1 MTNRR
6 EQALAL
12 FFAVVMVLSMVA
24 GSVAF
29 GGLAAATEGPTESTT
44 ADSLNGNTA
53 SSDLTSS
60 SSTPESPGTADTA
73 GTTVTTS
80 TNSTSEPTRDLAAD
94 TDSEPSENDTERT
107 LGFSA
112 TSGGSDE
119 GSFSTTDSGESY
131 TGDTRV
137 SVTAIPT
144 GASFEANGTMEIFV
158 GAFNDTEPRSA
169 VADEPLNVTVETPD
183 GSAEEFTVTTSE
195 DGRSSV
201 EYDLEDAPSGTYEV
215 TVDRANGEGLATI
228 NPVVGPRIQPA
239 EREFENVPTGEESD
253 LDFLV
258 RNGEFAQANESV
270 TVTITAPN
278 GTVIDERQAETDADG
293 FLTVPVT
300 PREPG
305 RYEVTAE
312 LDRTGATTTHSV
324 RARELVFRSSLFE
337 LSNALA
343 DERSSYGGYLID
355 GNGPVANT
363 EVIVEFT
370 PDRDDTVIAN
380 ETAVTGENGFFSVDY
395 VPEDVD
401 SIDVDIRTT
410 DGTQILEND
419 YLDVEDPTPGDDGT
433 DDGDAPSDDSV
444 ELSVEPRSYT
454 VEPGSNVTFDVGAT
468 QNGSA
473 IANEEVTVFARVD
486 YNGVPLADRTVTTNE
501 TGNAVVSIPTTD
513 AIDGA
518 NIDGSATM
526 THDETTVS
534 ESLFAD
540 IQKYEIDLEGGYGSA
555 AGEPTEFRAEAERTG
570 DGSGAGDI
578 PIQYNALENGDDVD
592 SYATGEIVTNETGT
606 GAETV
611 SVPRDIAPYN
621 AYTFASRY
629 DDPGTYSVNVFDLPG
644 SAEVV
649 GDSVV
654 APGENVTLNFTTPDG
669 TEASGLAFA
678 GFEHENPDT
687 FAEGNGIGRISTNA
701 DGEIPVPE
709 YAANDSFVSA
719 TVWAA
724 DDDGNFYTADADF
737 EVVGNGTEEPDDG
750 ADGGDGD
757 GGSGTGP
764 VVNATASSVSPTSVE
779 SGATESYEVEV
790 VVENTTLAD
799 DSGEV
804 DVRFDGFSLGGTSGD
819 TSDGDTNDT
828 EDDLTIDYS
837 ADDVM
842 NGTLTVS
849 ETVSATAPNA
859 SGERTVAVTDLRRE
873 TDTGDLEYLIEDA
886 NATVG
891 EIEIV
896 ADDAGPVDVDL
907 SELAGNG
914 TEEDPYVVT
923 NASELQAMEGNL
935 SAHYALGND
944 VDAAATAEWHNGSGF
959 RPIGSSGSF
968 DGTLDGTGHAI
979 TGLHVY
985 RPETDFMG
993 LFESVGGSV
1002 HDLTLESVSVRG
1014 DIRTG
1019 GLAGVNTGTIEN
1031 VSASGSVNGRTD
1043 IGGLVGF
1050 SSGTIDGS
1058 SASMYVTASEGTVG
1072 GLVGLNYP
1080 GGRISDSSARG
1091 TIRGTT
1097 NVGGLVGFNDAAVE
1111 RAVATADVNG
1121 TDRVGGLVGLT
1132 QGTVSNTTTDS
1143 VVNGSAEV
1151 GGLAGT
1157 VGNQGTIE
1165 YASANS
1171 TVTGSTRVGGLV
1183 GENGNVIRQTFATGA
1198 VTGSLDAGG
1207 LVGNNTRYR
1216 DTGTVTNSYWDEVAT
1231 GQATSSGNATGL
1243 TTAQMT
1249 GAAAADNMTG
1259 LDFGTVWQTDPSGY
1273 PTLVWQRES
1282 GLLSVP
1288 FTTTFDNGLEGWTVN
1303 QRFRTGDER
1312 AGSPTPGD
1320 GGFSAEH
1327 GGSVRLHVDGGPSS
1341 IGVARNTTGLSEGTQ
1356 ITARYESSTFASEPG
1371 NVRLLLYPPGNYNQ
1385 NEIQIADEGDPDG
1398 ILTGI
1403 VPRDL
1408 PAGTQIRL
1416 TAGVWPGE
1424 YTIYVTNI
1432 TATDTPSVDSLDAS
1446 LGDDTLAVGSETSL
1460 TVNATLSDGTVTD
1473 VTDVVALT
1481 STNESV
1487 VTVTD
1492 GGNVTAE
1499 DVGTATINATYG
1511 GEYVTRTVTVES
1523 DADPGG
1529 SANFTVDID
1538 KNATD
1543 GRVAPSGDLQAVA
1556 TVTNDGEAT
1565 ATQSIAATVENETAG
1580 LSATPT
1586 SVSLRPGETVTVEFD
1601 FDAVDLAPGNYTL
1614 SVSSENDSDALPV
1627 RVVDSPAIFAI
1638 TDAEYPD
1645 VVEEN
1650 ESLEVTGSIT
1660 NTGGIEETQ
1669 TVRLYVDDNLVN
1681 ETSLTLQ
1688 PGETKPVTLASNHNG
1703 THSTQLDVYLATEEE
1718 EDYPWTV
1725 EVYDAAELTKPD
1737 PEDVRWTF
1745 GDDRSTSGQEEG
1757 QLLEQNGTLFTTF
1770 PTDDYENYTLVALDQ
1785 TTGEMIWEQRR
1796 KSYLN
1801 VAGIDDGIL
1810 IVEGQDTLIGYDPVT
1825 GDTRWTVESE
1835 YIRTVPNEAI
1845 DRQLA
1850 YGTIYAAADD
1860 RLLGIDV
1867 DTGDVT
1873 MNVSNLSVRDLHRT
1887 HDTVYATE
1895 SDDRLYAL
1903 SLDGDVRWS
1912 EPLDDYGGELA
1923 YESDGTIAVEV
1934 GQELIVYE
1942 TGSIGSS
1949 EREQRRIHED
1959 DLDGSLSDVTALD
1972 DGYLVSVDYGNG
1984 VGGLIRVNASGE
1996 PTHVGNVSG
2005 GWVNFHDMD
2014 TGLYAVGT
2022 EFVRLDASTGEQ
2034 RWSVDN
2040 AIEGYQLNDDRG
2052 YLATVR
2058 SDEDPVRTAV
2068 VYDAVDGTPT
2078 DVYGSPH
2085 WIAGNTLIGDAAYV
2099 TDEGTTRAIHV
2110 PALDAADIAFA
2121 VDDVA
2126 VTNRSASGGETVT
2139 VTTTVTNT
2147 GDQPTVRNVGIDV
2160 QTGSDDSYFVDA
2172 RPVTL
2177 DANASTEVTFEG
2189 VPIDPD
2195 AATNSVT
2202 VSTDRSSETV
2212 PVDDTETDRAEFTV
2226 TSVNAPA
2233 SASIDATLT
2242 YTADITNTGE
2252 ANGTQTVTASFDD
2265 EVVASRSVTLA
2276 PGESRSVAF
2285 TATPDSPGVT
2295 TAAVST
2301 ADDDAATT
2309 VDVVDQEFVTGRS
2322 TGDPHITTFDGVSYD
2337 FMAAGDF
2344 VLAQEPRGDLYV
2356 AARQSP
2362 VGDSVSNNNATGT
2375 VVGNSSVVID
2385 AEAETPVSV
2394 DGEPVS
2400 VADGETVSVDDGAGE
2415 IRRQS
2420 NTYTVYYAG
2429 DDGEV
2434 TATDEHLTA
2443 TVVGDRLDIGLSLH
2457 ADREHNVEGLL
2468 GTVDGNRSND
2478 VAFENGTALTRPL
2491 RPDQLYDGFRD
2502 DWRAT
2507 GDESPFESTYFV
2519 ETFPESIVTVA
2530 DLSETERE
2538 RAEDALA
2545 DTCLEP
2551 GTPQYEDALID
2562 VALTGDSSYISS
2574 ACRVSDENVTD
2585 GDDAS
2590 PPTISVVPDRGTV
2603 AANETV
2609 SVDVRVDT
2617 SENITGSEFV
2627 FEHDSAVF
2635 AVDSVEYGSFLERD
2649 GGETTS
2655 IEPIVDEESGT
2666 VEFGEARQSSDG
2678 VSGEGTLARVTLRAP
2693 DEIDEPV
2700 STDLA
2705 VADAT
2710 FTDERNEPVS
2720 VRTDSAT
2727 VDVTDT
2733 PAPDVNAT
2741 VLTETVYANSTVDVR
2756 VNTSEPVSDAQFSNA
2771 TIDAD
2776 ASVIEREI
2784 IGNDSAIFTLEFDE
2798 STWRGGSDGDYAR
2811 TNITATVA
2819 TESGDSSTADVAT
2832 TVREPGDVTGDGRV
2846 DLFDLRFLALAYDST
2861 RGDSE
2866 YAAAAD
2872 LTNDGEVGIA
2882 DLTVLGQNWR
2892 TEAWTDNGT
2901 TRSTADLAERMSSIR
2916 DESGTD
2922 TVSAPGTDEV
2932 RTIYV

>member
-1 MTNRR
+1 MI
-6 EQALAL
+6 
-12 FFAVVMVLSMVA
+12 LSMVV

-29 GGLAAATEGPTESTT
+29 GGLAAATEEPTESGSDGGLEGTT
-44 ADSLNGNTA
+44 SPLDDLTTSGSQAQALDAGDTGNT
-53 SSDLTSS
+53 
-60 SSTPESPGTADTA
+60 GTAA
-73 GTTVTTS
+73 TTES
-80 TNSTSEPTRDLAAD
+80 SWSLATD
-94 TDSEPSENDTERT
+94 TDGGPPANDTERT

-112 TSGGSDE
+112 TSGGSDD
-119 GSFSTTDSGESY
+119 GSLSTADSDESY
-131 TGDTRV
+131 TGETRV
-137 SVTAIPT
+137 AVTAIPT

-158 GAFNDTEPRSA
+158 GAFNDTDPPS
-169 VADEPLNVTVETPD
+169 VVTGEPLNVTVETPD
-183 GSAEEFTVTTSE
+183 GTVETFTATTGQNGRTSVT
-195 DGRSSV
+195 
-201 EYDLEDAPSGTYEV
+201 YDLAGAPVGTYAV
-215 TVDRANGEGLATI
+215 TVDRVNGDGSATI
-228 NPVVGPRIQPA
+228 NPVVGPRIQSA
-239 EREFENVPTGEESD
+239 EREFENVPIGEESD

-258 RNGEFAQANESV
+258 RNGEFGQANESV

-300 PREPG
+300 PQQQG

-312 LDRTGATTTHSV
+312 LERTGSTTTHSLQ
-324 RARELVFRSSLFE
+324 ARELVFRSSLFE

-343 DERSSYGGYLID
+343 NERSSYGGYLID
-355 GNGPVANT
+355 ENGPVANA
-363 EVIVEFT
+363 EVVVEFT
-370 PDRDDTVIAN
+370 PDREDTVIAN
-380 ETAVTGENGFFSVDY
+380 KTAVTGANGFFSVDY
-395 VPEDVD
+395 VPDDVD
-401 SIDVDIRTT
+401 SLDVDIQTT
-410 DGTQILEND
+410 DETQILED
-419 YLDVEDPTPGDDGT
+419 GRLGVEDPTPDET
-433 DDGDAPSDDSV
+433 V
-444 ELSVEPRSYT
+444 ELSVEPRNYI
-454 VEPGSNVTFDVGAT
+454 VEPGTNLTLDIEAT

-473 IANEEVTVFARVD
+473 LAGEEVTVFARVD
-486 YNGVPLADRTVTTNE
+486 YNGVPLTTRTVETNQ
-501 TGNAVVSIPTTD
+501 TGAAVVSIPTTD

-518 NIDGSATM
+518 NIDASVTT
-526 THDETTVS
+526 THDGTTVS
-534 ESLFAD
+534 ESLFAAV
-540 IQKYEIDLEGGYGSA
+540 QRYEVNLEVPYGSPD
-555 AGEPTEFRAEAERTG
+555 GEPAPFTVETDRTS
-570 DGSGAGDI
+570 DGSGVVGV
-578 PIQYNALENGDDVD
+578 PIQYNALKNGWDVD
-592 SYATGEIVTNETGT
+592 SFATGEIVTNETGT
-606 GAETV
+606 GSETV
-611 SVPRDIAPYN
+611 TVPRDIAPYN

-629 DDPGTYSVNVFDLPG
+629 GPTGVYYVNVIDLPG

-654 APGENVTLNFTTPDG
+654 APGEDVTLNFTTPDG
-669 TEASGLAFA
+669 TAASGLAFA

-687 FAEGNGIGRISTNA
+687 FAEGNGIGRISTSA
-701 DGEIPVPE
+701 DGGISVPE
-709 YAANDSFVSA
+709 YAANDSSVTA

-724 DDDGNFYTADADF
+724 DDSGNFYTAETTF
-737 EVVGNGTEEPDDG
+737 EVVGNGTETPDDGDG
-750 ADGGDGD
+750 ADGGGD
-757 GGSGTGP
+757 GAGP
-764 VVNATASSVSPTSVE
+764 VVNTTASSVSPTTVE
-779 SGATESYEVEV
+779 SGATQTYDVNV
-790 VVENTTLAD
+790 VIENTTLAN

-804 DVRFDGFSLGGTSGD
+804 DVRFDGFSLGGTYNDFSHG
-819 TSDGDTNDT
+819 GTNDSDEV
-828 EDDLTIDYS
+828 EDDLTIDYT
-837 ADDVM
+837 ADDVT
-842 NGTLTVS
+842 NGTLIVS
-849 ETVSATAPNA
+849 ATVSATAPNT
-859 SGERTVAVTDLRRE
+859 SGERSVAVTDLRRE

-886 NATVG
+886 DITIG
-891 EIEIV
+891 SIEVFTDDPGPIDV
-896 ADDAGPVDVDL
+896 AP

-914 TEEDPYVVT
+914 TEEDPYVIT
-923 NASELQAMEGNL
+923 NASELQAIEDDLDANYM
-935 SAHYALGND
+935 LGND

-959 RPIGSSGSF
+959 RPIGSIPAGQSF
-968 DGTLDGTGHAI
+968 DGTLDGAGHAI
-979 TGLHVY
+979 TGLHVA
-985 RPETDFMG
+985 RPETDYMG
-993 LFESVGGSV
+993 IFKLVGGSV
-1002 HDLTLESVSVRG
+1002 HDLTLESVSIRG

-1019 GLAGVNTGTIEN
+1019 GLTGRNTGAIEN
-1031 VSASGSVNGRTD
+1031 VSVSGSVTGRTD
-1043 IGGLVGF
+1043 IGGVVGF
-1050 SSGTIDGS
+1050 NAGTIDAS
-1058 SASMYVTASEGTVG
+1058 SSGVQVRGSEGTVG

-1080 GGRISDSSARG
+1080 GGRISNSSARG
-1091 TIRGTT
+1091 TVRGTT
-1097 NVGGLVGFNDAAVE
+1097 NVGGLVGFNDAAVA

-1121 TDRVGGLVGLT
+1121 TDRVGGLVGLS
-1132 QGTVSNTTTDS
+1132 QGTVRNATADG

-1165 YASANS
+1165 YASASS
-1171 TVTGSTRVGGLV
+1171 TVTGATRVGGLV

-1198 VTGSLDAGG
+1198 VTGSLDTGG

-1216 DTGTVTNSYWDEVAT
+1216 DTGTVTNSYWDEVTT
-1231 GQATSSGNATGL
+1231 GQAISSGNATGL
-1243 TTAQMT
+1243 TTGQMT
-1249 GAAAADNMTG
+1249 GAAATDNMTG
-1259 LDFGTVWQTDPSGY
+1259 LDFGAVWQTDSSGY
-1273 PTLVWQRES
+1273 PTLVWQGES

-1288 FTTTFDNGLEGWTVN
+1288 FTTTFDNGLEGWTIN

-1320 GGFSAEH
+1320 GGLSAEYS
-1327 GGSVRLHVDGGPSS
+1327 GSVRLHVDGGPST

-1398 ILTGI
+1398 VLIGI

-1408 PAGTQIRL
+1408 PAGTQARL
-1416 TAGVWPGE
+1416 TADVWPGE

-1432 TATDTPSVDSLDAS
+1432 TATHTPSVDSLDAS
-1446 LGDDTLAVGSETSL
+1446 LGDDTLAVGSETSV

-1473 VTDVVALT
+1473 VTDVAALT

-1499 DVGTATINATYG
+1499 DVGTATLNATYG
-1511 GEYVTRTVTVES
+1511 GEHVTRTVAVES

-1529 SANFTVDID
+1529 SANVTVDID
-1538 KNATD
+1538 ENATD
-1543 GRVAPSGDLQAVA
+1543 DRVAPGGDLQAVA

-1586 SVSLRPGETVTVEFD
+1586 SVSLGPGETVTVEFD

-1627 RVVDSPAIFAI
+1627 RVVDSPANFVI
-1638 TDAEYPD
+1638 TDAEYPY

-1718 EDYPWTV
+1718 EDYRWTV

-1737 PEDVRWTF
+1737 PEDIRWTF

-1796 KSYLN
+1796 EGYLN
-1801 VAGIDDGIL
+1801 VAGVDDGIL

-1825 GDTRWTVESE
+1825 GNTRWTVESE
-1835 YIRTVPNEAI
+1835 YIRIEPNEEI

-1867 DTGDVT
+1867 ETGDVT
-1873 MNVSNLSVRDLHRT
+1873 MNVSDLSVRDLHRT

-1934 GQELIVYE
+1934 GQEMIIYE

-1959 DLDGSLSDVTALD
+1959 DLGGSLSDVTALD
-1972 DGYLVSVDYGNG
+1972 DGYLVSVDYGND
-1984 VGGLIRVNASGE
+1984 VGGLIRVGASRE

-2005 GWVNFHDMD
+2005 GWVNFHDLD

-2022 EFVRLDASTGEQ
+2022 EFVRLDTSTGEQ
-2034 RWSVDN
+2034 RWSVDD

-2058 SDEDPVRTAV
+2058 PDEDPVRTAV
-2068 VYDAVDGTPT
+2068 VYDAVDGTPI
-2078 DVYGSPH
+2078 DVYGSPY
-2085 WIAGNTLIGDAAYV
+2085 WIAGNTLIENVAYV

-2110 PALDAADIAFA
+2110 PELDATDIAFA
-2121 VDDVA
+2121 VEEVA
-2126 VTNRSASGGETVT
+2126 VTNQSTSGGETVT
-2139 VTTTVTNT
+2139 VTATVTNT
-2147 GDQPTVRNVGIDV
+2147 GDRPTVRNVGLDIR
-2160 QTGSDDSYFVDA
+2160 TESDGSYFVDSK
-2172 RPVTL
+2172 PVTL
-2177 DANASTEVTFEG
+2177 DATASTEVTFEG
-2189 VPIDPD
+2189 VPIAPD

-2202 VSTDRSSETV
+2202 ISTDRSNETV
-2212 PVDDTETDRAEFTV
+2212 PVDDTETDQDEFAV

-2233 SASIDATLT
+2233 SASVDAVFT

-2252 ANGTQTVTASFDD
+2252 ANGTQTITANFAD

-2285 TATPDSPGVT
+2285 TVTPDSPGAT
-2295 TAAVST
+2295 TASVST
-2301 ADDDAATT
+2301 VDDDAATT
-2309 VDVVDQEFVTGRS
+2309 VDVVDREFVTGRS

-2344 VLAQEPRGDLYV
+2344 VLAQEPEGDLLV

-2362 VGDSVSNNNATGT
+2362 IGESVSNNNATGT

-2385 AEAETPVSV
+2385 AEAETPVSI

-2400 VADGETVSVDDGAGE
+2400 VDDGNTVSVDDGAGE
-2415 IRRQS
+2415 IHRQS

-2443 TVVGDRLDIGLSLH
+2443 TVVGDRLDITLSLH
-2457 ADREHNVEGLL
+2457 PDREHDVEGLL
-2468 GTVDGNRSND
+2468 GNIDGNQSND
-2478 VAFENGTALTRPL
+2478 VAFENGTALAQPL

-2519 ETFPESIVTVA
+2519 ETFPESVVTVS

-2574 ACRVSDENVTD
+2574 ACRVTDENVTD

-2590 PPTISVVPDRGTV
+2590 PTTISVVPDRESV

-2609 SVDVRVDT
+2609 TVDVQVDT

-2627 FEHDSAVF
+2627 FEHDSEVF
-2635 AVDSVEYGSFLERD
+2635 AVESVEYGSFLKRD
-2649 GGETTS
+2649 GEETTS
-2655 IEPIVDEESGT
+2655 IGPIVDEESGS
-2666 VEFGEARQSSDG
+2666 VELGEARQSFDG
-2678 VSGEGTLARVTLRAP
+2678 VSGEGTLARVTLRAS
-2693 DEIDEPV
+2693 DDIDEPV

-2705 VADAT
+2705 VVDT
-2710 FTDERNEPVS
+2710 TLTDEDNESVS

-2733 PAPDVNAT
+2733 PALDVNAT

-2756 VNTSEPVSDAQFSNA
+2756 VNTSAPVSETQLSNA
-2771 TIDAD
+2771 TISAN
-2776 ASVIEREI
+2776 ASIVEREVV
-2784 IGNDSAIFTLEFDE
+2784 GNDSAIYTLEFDE
-2798 STWRGGSDGDYAR
+2798 STWQGGSDGSYDR
-2811 TNITATVA
+2811 TNITVTVG
-2819 TESGDSSTADVAT
+2819 TESGGSSTGDAAT

-2861 RGDSE
+2861 RGDAE
-2866 YAAAAD
+2866 YASNAD
-2872 LTNDGEVGIA
+2872 LNNDGEVGIA

-2892 TEAWTDNGT
+2892 TEAWTADGT
-2901 TRSTADLAERMSSIR
+2901 TRSTADLAEKMSSIR
-2916 DESGTD
+2916 DDPGSD
-2922 TVSAPGTDEV
+2922 AVSAPDSDEV
-2932 RTIYV
+2932 RTIDV

>member
-6 EQALAL
+6 EQAWAI

-29 GGLAAATEGPTESTT
+29 GGLAAATEGATESTT
-44 ADSLNGNTA
+44 ADSLNANTA
-53 SSDLTSS
+53 HSN
-60 SSTPESPGTADTA
+60 P
-73 GTTVTTS
+73 TTS
-80 TNSTSEPTRDLAAD
+80 TDTTSEATRDLASNA
-94 TDSEPSENDTERT
+94 DSEPRKNDTERS

-112 TSGGSDE
+112 TSDGSDGGSL
-119 GSFSTTDSGESY
+119 STADSDDSY

-158 GAFNDTEPRSA
+158 GAFNDTDPPSVIAGES
-169 VADEPLNVTVETPD
+169 LNVTVEAPD
-183 GSAEEFTVTTSE
+183 GTAEEFTATTGE
-195 DGRSSV
+195 DGRASV

-215 TVDRANGEGLATI
+215 TVDRANGEASATI

-258 RNGEFAQANESV
+258 RNGEFGQANESV

-278 GTVIDERQAETDADG
+278 GTVIDERLAETDADG

-305 RYEVTAE
+305 RYEATAE
-312 LDRTGATTTHSV
+312 LDRTGATTTHGV
-324 RARELVFRSSLFE
+324 RARELVFRSSLFD
-337 LSNALA
+337 LQNALA

-370 PDRDDTVIAN
+370 PDGNDTVIAN

-401 SIDVDIRTT
+401 SLDVDIRTT

-419 YLDVEDPTPGDDGT
+419 YLNVEDPTPGDDET
-433 DDGDAPSDDSV
+433 DDGDAPSDGSV

-454 VEPGSNVTFDVGAT
+454 VEPGSNLTFDVEAT

-473 IANEEVTVFARVD
+473 IANEAVTVFARVD

-501 TGNAVVSIPTTD
+501 TGNAVVSIPTTN

-526 THDETTVS
+526 THDGTTVS

-540 IQKYEIDLEGGYGSA
+540 IQKYEIDLEGGYGSV
-555 AGEPTEFRAEAERTG
+555 AGETTEFRGEAERTG
-570 DGSGAGDI
+570 DGSGAGDV

-621 AYTFASRY
+621 AYTSANRY
-629 DDPGTYSVNVFDLPG
+629 DDPGGYIVNVFDLPG
-644 SAEVV
+644 SVEVV

-737 EVVGNGTEEPDDG
+737 EVVGNGTEGPDDG
-750 ADGGDGD
+750 PDGG
-757 GGSGTGP
+757 GGAGGGP
-764 VVNATASSVSPTSVE
+764 FVNATASSVSPTSVE

-790 VVENTTLAD
+790 VVENTTLAN

-804 DVRFDGFSLGGTSGD
+804 DVRFDGFSLGGTS
-819 TSDGDTNDT
+819 DGDTNET

-837 ADDVM
+837 ADDVT
-842 NGTLTVS
+842 NGTLAVS
-849 ETVSATAPNA
+849 GTVSATAPNT
-859 SGERTVAVTDLRRE
+859 SGERTVAVTDLRLD
-873 TDTGDLEYLIEDA
+873 TDTDEEYLIADA
-886 NATVG
+886 NATIG
-891 EIEIV
+891 GIEV
-896 ADDAGPVDVDL
+896 LADDAGPVDVAL

-914 TEEDPYVVT
+914 TEDAPYVVT
-923 NASELQAMEGNL
+923 NASELRTIEDDLDAN
-935 SAHYALGND
+935 YTLGND
-944 VDAAATAEWHNGSGF
+944 IDASSTSEWHNGSGF
-959 RPIGSSGSF
+959 RPIGTSGSF
-968 DGTLDGTGHAI
+968 DGTLEGAGHAI
-979 TGLHVY
+979 TGLHVD

-993 LFESVGGSV
+993 LFRFVSGSV
-1002 HDLTLESVSVRG
+1002 HDLTLDSVSIRG

-1019 GLAGVNTGTIEN
+1019 GLAGRNTGTIEN
-1031 VSASGSVNGRTD
+1031 ASVSGSVNGRTD

-1050 SSGTIDGS
+1050 NAGTIDGS
-1058 SASMYVTASEGTVG
+1058 STSVQVEGSEGTIG

-1080 GGRISDSSARG
+1080 GGRISDSSASGTVRG
-1091 TIRGTT
+1091 TA
-1097 NVGGLVGFNDAAVE
+1097 NVGGLVGFNDAE
-1111 RAVATADVNG
+1111 ITRTVATVDVNG

-1132 QGTVSNTTTDS
+1132 QGTVRYATADS
-1143 VVNGSAEV
+1143 SVNGSAGV

-1157 VGNQGTIE
+1157 VGGQGTIE
-1165 YASANS
+1165 YASASS

-1183 GENGNVIRQTFATGA
+1183 GENGNVVRQTFATGTVA
-1198 VTGSLDAGG
+1198 DSSDSGG
-1207 LVGNNTRYR
+1207 LVGNNTKYR
-1216 DTGTVTNSYWDEVAT
+1216 DTGTVTSSYWDEEST
-1231 GQATSSGNATGL
+1231 GQATSAGNGTGL

-1249 GAAAADNMTG
+1249 GTAAADNMTG
-1259 LDFGTVWQTDPSGY
+1259 LDFETVWQVDLEGY
-1273 PTLVWQRES
+1273 PTLVWQGES
-1282 GLLSVP
+1282 ERISIP
-1288 FTTTFDNGLEGWTVN
+1288 FEATFDEGLEGWTVN
-1303 QRFRTGDER
+1303 HRFRTGDER
-1312 AGSPTPGD
+1312 DGSPTPGD
-1320 GGFSAEH
+1320 GGFSTEY
-1327 GGSVRLHVDGGPSS
+1327 GGSVRLHVDGGPST
-1341 IGVARNTTGLSEGTQ
+1341 IGVARNATGLSNGTR

-1371 NVRLLLYPPGNYNQ
+1371 NIRLLLYPPGNYNQ
-1385 NEIQIADEGDPDG
+1385 NEIQLANEGDPDG
-1398 ILTGI
+1398 VLSGT

-1408 PAGTQIRL
+1408 PAGTQVRVG
-1416 TAGVWPGE
+1416 AAVWPGE

-1432 TATDTPSVDSLDAS
+1432 TATEPPESIDLSLADDAI
-1446 LGDDTLAVGSETSL
+1446 DNESETSL
-1460 TVNATLSDGTVTD
+1460 TVNATLSNGTVTD
-1473 VTDVVALT
+1473 VTDAAELRSGDETVA
-1481 STNESV
+1481 SV
-1487 VTVTD
+1487 ADD
-1492 GGNVTAE
+1492 GTVTAE
-1499 DVGTATINATYG
+1499 GVGTTTLNATYR
-1511 GEYVTRTVTVES
+1511 GE
-1523 DADPGG
+1523 
-1529 SANFTVDID
+1529 SANGTIVVEQNATDPVPDSADFNVDID
-1538 KNATD
+1538 ENATD
-1543 GRVAPSGDLQAVA
+1543 DSVGPDGDLQAVA
-1556 TVTNDGEAT
+1556 TVTNDGDTA
-1565 ATQSIAATVENETAG
+1565 ATQSIAAIVENETASI
-1580 LSATPT
+1580 SAAPT
-1586 SVSLRPGETVTVEFD
+1586 SVSLNRDETATIEFG
-1601 FDAVDLAPGNYTL
+1601 FNAVDLAPGNYTL
-1614 SVSSENDSDALPV
+1614 FVSSENDSDALPV
-1627 RVVDSPAIFAI
+1627 EVVDSPARFGIV
-1638 TDAEYPD
+1638 DAEYPD

-1650 ESLEVTGSIT
+1650 ESLEVNGSIT
-1660 NTGGIEETQ
+1660 NTGGVEEAQ
-1669 TVRLYVDDNLVN
+1669 TVGLYVEGELVD
-1681 ETSLTLQ
+1681 ETTLTLG
-1688 PGETKPVTLASNHNG
+1688 PDETESVTLTSDHNG
-1703 THSTQLDVYLATEEE
+1703 THSTQLDVYLATEDE
-1718 EDYPWTV
+1718 EDYRWVV
-1725 EVYDAAELTKPD
+1725 EVYDADELTKPD
-1737 PEDVRWTF
+1737 PENVRWTV
-1745 GDDRSTSGQEEG
+1745 GDNRSTSGQEGE
-1757 QLLEQNGTLFTTF
+1757 QILEQNGTLFTTY
-1770 PTDDYENYTLVALDQ
+1770 PTDDYENSTLVALDP
-1785 TTGEMIWEQRR
+1785 TTGEVIWEQRR
-1796 KSYLN
+1796 EGYLT
-1801 VAGIDDGIL
+1801 VAGVDDGIL
-1810 IVEGQDTLIGYDPVT
+1810 IAEGEDTLIGYDPAT

-1835 YIRTVPNEAI
+1835 YIYTAASDAV

-1850 YGTIYAAADD
+1850 YGTIYADADD

-1912 EPLDDYGGELA
+1912 VPLDDYGGEISHA
-1923 YESDGTIAVEV
+1923 NDGTIAVEV
-1934 GQELIVYE
+1934 GQEVVIYQ
-1942 TGSIGSS
+1942 TGSPGTSA
-1949 EREQRRIHED
+1949 RRIHED
-1959 DLDGSLSDVTALD
+1959 DLGGYLSDVTALD
-1972 DGYLVSVDYGNG
+1972 DGYLISVDYGNG
-1984 VGGLIRVNASGE
+1984 VGGLTRVNATGE

-2034 RWSVDN
+2034 RWSVDD

-2068 VYDAVDGTPT
+2068 VYDAVGGTST
-2078 DVYGSPH
+2078 DVYGTPH
-2085 WIAGNTLIGDAAYV
+2085 WIAGNTLVDDVAYV
-2099 TDEGTTRAIHV
+2099 TEEGTTRAIQV
-2110 PALDAADIAFA
+2110 PALDATDIAFA
-2121 VDDVA
+2121 VSDIS
-2126 VTNRSASGGETVT
+2126 VTNESTSGSEAVT
-2139 VTTTVTNT
+2139 VTATVTNT
-2147 GDQPTVRNVGIDV
+2147 GNRPTVRNVGLDV
-2160 QTGSDDSYFVDA
+2160 RTGSEESYFVDS

-2189 VPIDPD
+2189 VPIDAD
-2195 AATNSVT
+2195 ATTNSVT
-2202 VSTDRSSETV
+2202 ISTDRRSETV
-2212 PVDDTETDRAEFTV
+2212 PVDDTATDRAEFAV

-2233 SASIDATLT
+2233 SASVDAALT

-2252 ANGTQTVTASFDD
+2252 ANGTQTVSASFAD
-2265 EVVASRSVTLA
+2265 EVVTSRSVTLA

-2285 TATPDSPGVT
+2285 TATPDSPGVI

-2301 ADDDAATT
+2301 ADDDAAAT
-2309 VDVVDQEFVTGRS
+2309 VDVVNQEFVTGYS

-2344 VLAQEPRGDLYV
+2344 VLAQEPRGDLLV

-2362 VGDSVSNNNATGT
+2362 VSDSVSNNNATGT

-2385 AEAETPVSV
+2385 AEANVPVSI
-2394 DGEPVS
+2394 DGEPIS
-2400 VADGETVSVDDGAGE
+2400 ITDGETVSVDNGTGE
-2415 IRRQS
+2415 IRRQA

-2429 DDGEV
+2429 DDDEV

-2443 TVVGDRLDIGLSLH
+2443 TVAGDRLDLALSLH
-2457 ADREHNVEGLL
+2457 PDRENNVEGLL
-2468 GTVDGNRSND
+2468 GNVDGNQSND
-2478 VAFENGTALTRPL
+2478 VAFENGTALDRPL
-2491 RPDQLYDGFRD
+2491 NPDRLYDGFRD
-2502 DWRAT
+2502 DWRVT

-2519 ETFPESIVTVA
+2519 ETFPESVVTVA
-2530 DLSETERE
+2530 DLSETERD

-2545 DTCLEP
+2545 DTCLGP

-2590 PPTISVVPDRGTV
+2590 PTTVSVVPDRETV
-2603 AANETV
+2603 AANETMT
-2609 SVDVRVDT
+2609 VDIRVDT
-2617 SENITGSEFV
+2617 SVNITGSEFV
-2627 FEHDSAVF
+2627 FEYDSAVF
-2635 AVDSVEYGSFLERD
+2635 AVESVEYGSFLERD

-2655 IEPIVDEESGT
+2655 IQPIVDEGSGS
-2666 VEFGEARQSSDG
+2666 VELGEARQSSDG
-2678 VSGEGTLARVTLRAP
+2678 VSGEGTLATVTLRASA
-2693 DEIDEPV
+2693 DVDEPV

-2710 FTDERNEPVS
+2710 LTDERNEAVS
-2720 VRTDSAT
+2720 VRTDSTT

-2733 PAPDVNAT
+2733 LAPDVNAT

-2756 VNTSEPVSDAQFSNA
+2756 VNTSQPISDAQLSNA

-2776 ASVIEREI
+2776 APVVDREVV
-2784 IGNDSAIFTLEFDE
+2784 GNDSAIYTLEFNE
-2798 STWRGGSDGDYAR
+2798 STWNGGSDGDYAR
-2811 TNITATVA
+2811 TNITATVV
-2819 TESGDSSTADVAT
+2819 TESGGSSTGNAAT

-2861 RGDSE
+2861 RGDAE
-2866 YAAAAD
+2866 YAADAD

-2892 TEAWTDNGT
+2892 TEAWTDDGT
-2901 TRSTADLAERMSSIR
+2901 TRSTADLAESVSSLR
-2916 DESGTD
+2916 DEPGSDG
-2922 TVSAPGTDEV
+2922 VSTTETDEV
-2932 RTIYV
+2932 RAIDV